1 MGPPLATGLYG
12 CGSHGPQMIYD
23 DSPFG
28 TGGFSIGNCGPK
40 NPGPGSLSKEKRG
53 DNVGM
58 NQPLD
63 VCLFHDVIKIINQ
76 LEWWDIEWKIEWTV
90 ILLVLSREWGNDP
103 Q

>member
-1 MGPPLATGLYG
+1 MPTGHLSGVFRMGPPLATGLYG

-53 DNVGM
+53 YNVGM

-63 VCLFHDVIKIINQ
+63 VCTNEIGPNIVRLFV
-76 LEWWDIEWKIEWTV
+76 
-90 ILLVLSREWGNDP
+90 P
-103 Q
+103 